1 MTISNHLA
9 LLAVVTTG
17 IGAVMLLLG
26 LRSGLLLKRAARR
39 RCPSCGHIMDA
50 PVCNRCV
57 G

>member
-17 IGAVMLLLG
+17 IGAVMLSLG